1 MKIVLLFL
9 LGLVWAIAGF
19 SQEKPVSGI
28 VFSKT
33 TQERIAKV
41 SIHNT
46 RSGETVY
53 NTLKADF
60 KINARAGD
68 LLVFNKQG
76 YFADTLKLQN
86 TADLA
91 VYIKPM
97 AIMLKDVN
105 IRDTLMSPQQRLAL
119 IKQQYNKAYGVLSNR
134 DILSTSPG
142 FGAGISI
149 DAIWNML
156 SRSGRN
162 AARLREEID
171 RDYRQNVIDYRFN
184 KVFVQQITGLQDPQ
198 LTNFMTSYRPSY
210 YMVTTA
216 NDYDFI
222 TYIKSN
228 VKRFLRYPSR
238 TTALVPFKLTEEK

>member
-1 MKIVLLFL
+1 MKIGLLFL
-9 LGLVWAIAGF
+9 LGLLVAVSGF
-19 SQEKPVSGI
+19 SQERPVAGI

-33 TQERIAKV
+33 TEERIAKV
-41 SIHNT
+41 SIRNL

-60 KINARAGD
+60 KINARPGD
-68 LLVFNKQG
+68 ELVFNKQG

-86 TADLA
+86 LADLA

-105 IRDTLMSPQQRLAL
+105 IRDTLMSPQQKLAL
-119 IKQQYNKAYGVLSNR
+119 IKQQYNKAYGVLSDR
-134 DILSTSPG
+134 DILSVSPG
-142 FGAGISI
+142 AGAGISI

-162 AARLREEID
+162 AARLRAEID
-171 RDYRQNVIDYRFN
+171 RDYRQDVIDYRFN

-198 LTNFMTSYRPSY
+198 LTTFMARYRPSY

-238 TTALVPFKLTEEK
+238 TTALVPFKPEED